1 MTGLVMRNAQ
11 NVFSGLVRQAVELL
25 SGTMVGGWKIE
36 TEALIQVEQMFIVVS
51 LLVVCLLSV
60 VYLYAG

>member
-25 SGTMVGGWKIE
+25 SETMVGGWKIE

>member
-1 MTGLVMRNAQ
+1 MRNAQ

-25 SGTMVGGWKIE
+25 SETMVGGWKIE
-36 TEALIQVEQMFIVVS
+36 TEALIQAEQMFIVVS